1 MNSNQNI
8 TYNIYYVNFVAFNQG
23 STLAL
28 FLVGFGPLN
37 ALFSIFGGPKYNF

>member
-1 MNSNQNI
+1 MVMNSNQNI
-8 TYNIYYVNFVAFNQG
+8 LYNIYFVAFNQG

-37 ALFSIFGGPKYNF
+37 ALIFNFWWPKI